1 MSHSQQSEVWS
12 SRLGVILAVAGSAV
26 GLGNFLRFPGLA
38 AQYGSGAFMI
48 AYFCSL
54 ILLGIPI
61 CWAEWTLGRYAGQK
75 GFRSS
80 PGIFHAL
87 IRHPVGKYLGVIG
100 VIIPVTIYMYYVYVE
115 AWCLGYAWYFITGK
129 LNLGSDVE
137 AYNAFWTQFVG
148 AMSDGFI
155 YSGGHGQVVPFVV
168 IVFILNFFLI
178 YRGLARG
185 IEIFCTYAMP
195 ALIVLAVI
203 VLVRVLTL
211 GTPDPAKPDQNIL
224 NGLGFMWNPR
234 DVAQQLKNPQLWLAA
249 AGQIFFSLSVGF
261 GVIITY
267 ASYLK
272 NKDDVVLSGL
282 TATSTNEFCEV
293 ALGGLITVPAAFLFL
308 GAAGV
313 IGQGTFSLGFK
324 VLPMVF
330 SKMPFPAFFGG
341 AWFFLLFLAAVT
353 SSLSMLQPGIA
364 FLEESMG
371 INRKQSISILGFMTA
386 LGTGFVV
393 YFSKDIKALDTI
405 DFWVGT
411 FLIFVLATILIIVF
425 GWVVGIE
432 KGWEEAHRGAEM
444 RIPNFFKFI
453 MKYLSPLY
461 LLTIFCLWLLFNVL
475 GWDPSTKSFNPTGY
489 VRDLVGENPN
499 VVSRL
504 SILLVSGFFL
514 LITAL
519 AGKRWERIA
528 AARMKQ
534 PAEKQ

>member
-1 MSHSQQSEVWS
+1 
-12 SRLGVILAVAGSAV
+12 
-26 GLGNFLRFPGLA
+26 
-38 AQYGSGAFMI
+38 
-48 AYFCSL
+48 
-54 ILLGIPI
+54 
-61 CWAEWTLGRYAGQK
+61 
-75 GFRSS
+75 
-80 PGIFHAL
+80 
-87 IRHPVGKYLGVIG
+87 
-100 VIIPVTIYMYYVYVE
+100 
-115 AWCLGYAWYFITGK
+115 
-129 LNLGSDVE
+129 
-137 AYNAFWTQFVG
+137 
-148 AMSDGFI
+148 
-155 YSGGHGQVVPFVV
+155 
-168 IVFILNFFLI
+168 
-178 YRGLARG
+178 
-185 IEIFCTYAMP
+185 
-195 ALIVLAVI
+195 
-203 VLVRVLTL
+203 
-211 GTPDPAKPDQNIL
+211 
-224 NGLGFMWNPR
+224 
-234 DVAQQLKNPQLWLAA
+234 
-249 AGQIFFSLSVGF
+249 
-261 GVIITY
+261 
-267 ASYLK
+267 
-272 NKDDVVLSGL
+272 
-282 TATSTNEFCEV
+282 
-293 ALGGLITVPAAFLFL
+293 
-308 GAAGV
+308 
-313 IGQGTFSLGFK
+313 
-324 VLPMVF
+324 
-330 SKMPFPAFFGG
+330 
-341 AWFFLLFLAAVT
+341 
-353 SSLSMLQPGIA
+353 MLQPGIA

-504 SILLVSGFFL
+504 SILLVALVSGFFL

>member
-203 VLVRVLTL
+203 VLVRVLTRSEYFER
-211 GTPDPAKPDQNIL
+211 AR
-224 NGLGFMWNPR
+224 FH
-234 DVAQQLKNPQLWLAA
+234 VE
-249 AGQIFFSLSVGF
+249 
-261 GVIITY
+261 
-267 ASYLK
+267 
-272 NKDDVVLSGL
+272 
-282 TATSTNEFCEV
+282 STGCR
-293 ALGGLITVPAAFLFL
+293 
-308 GAAGV
+308 
-313 IGQGTFSLGFK
+313 
-324 VLPMVF
+324 
-330 SKMPFPAFFGG
+330 
-341 AWFFLLFLAAVT
+341 AAV
-353 SSLSMLQPGIA
+353 
-364 FLEESMG
+364 
-371 INRKQSISILGFMTA
+371 
-386 LGTGFVV
+386 
-393 YFSKDIKALDTI
+393 
-405 DFWVGT
+405 
-411 FLIFVLATILIIVF
+411 
-425 GWVVGIE
+425 E
-432 KGWEEAHRGAEM
+432 K
-444 RIPNFFKFI
+444 P
-453 MKYLSPLY
+453 P
-461 LLTIFCLWLLFNVL
+461 
-475 GWDPSTKSFNPTGY
+475 
-489 VRDLVGENPN
+489 
-499 VVSRL
+499 
-504 SILLVSGFFL
+504 
-514 LITAL
+514 AL
-519 AGKRWERIA
+519 AGRRRPDFLFVVGRFRRDHHLRQLFEEQR
-528 AARMKQ
+528 
-534 PAEKQ
+534 